1 MQGMW
6 IWSQVRKLG
15 SHMLQSNEIHM
26 LQLENLQLDSLCAE
40 TKGPMCHN

>member
-26 LQLENLQLDSLCAE
+26 LQLDSLCAE